1 MFFDVF
7 SAGHFMVGEL
17 VNCTINIPESL
28 FGRSP
33 ISVDSVYLN
42 TNSALLLTPLFFLFP
57 VSPSPLANGP
67 FLSLSPLSGTLYLFL
82 FVIQYCLLK
91 FLLLPSASHSKLTSF
106 NFLTANSSL
115 PLSALLLLDLS
126 VDMRVSMCQC
136 MFACVVNYVCRE
148 LLMCYYMYV
157 MWCIYCLCLCIYVCI
172 YV

>member
-1 MFFDVF
+1 MRRLWKRDNRSKNPSSSKSS
-7 SAGHFMVGEL
+7 SA
-17 VNCTINIPESL
+17 
-28 FGRSP
+28 
-33 ISVDSVYLN
+33 
-42 TNSALLLTPLFFLFP
+42 PLFFCKQHQQPQWPIL
-57 VSPSPLANGP
+57 
-67 FLSLSPLSGTLYLFL
+67 
-82 FVIQYCLLK
+82 IQYCLLK

-157 MWCIYCLCLCIYVCI
+157 MWCIYCLCLCMYVCI